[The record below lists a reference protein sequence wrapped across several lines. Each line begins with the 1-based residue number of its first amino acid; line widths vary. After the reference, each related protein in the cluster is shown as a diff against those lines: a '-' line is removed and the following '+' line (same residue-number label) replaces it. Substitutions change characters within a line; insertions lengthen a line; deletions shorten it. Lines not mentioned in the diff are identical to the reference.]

1 MLLCCQQVN
10 LLHLKP
16 DLESLRDTLFF
27 NIFNNAILFD
37 DMNSALDY
45 RQYLVQNDIR
55 PPSMYTLQ
63 GTKVTS
69 QAVLDPGPGGMKP
82 SRLDYVFG
90 EQPSRVFE
98 SIRAG
103 IGEYFSTLILTADC
117 INYLM
122 NICRVGVDQ

>member
-1 MLLCCQQVN
+1 M
-10 LLHLKP
+10 
-16 DLESLRDTLFF
+16 
-27 NIFNNAILFD
+27 NA
-37 DMNSALDY
+37 ALNY
-45 RQYLVQNDIR
+45 RHYLVQHDIR

-63 GTKVTS
+63 GTKVTA

-103 IGEYFSTLILTADC
+103 IGEYIDATFNQRFTNRFMT
-117 INYLM
+117 
-122 NICRVGVDQ
+122 ICRV